1 MTIEERRRRR
11 FSEEFRKEIVFKIES
26 GAISVKE
33 VSVLYFVKAEN
44 VRNWIRK
51 YGKEPLPVQILIKK
65 PAEMNRVLGLEK
77 ENKKL
82 KTTIGKQK
90 IRILHLEELAKLA
103 KERLGER
110 FEKKTN

>member
-44 VRNWIRK
+44 VRTG
-51 YGKEPLPVQILIKK
+51 YGSMVKSLFLCRFLFKT
-65 PAEMNRVLGLEK
+65 AEINRVLELEK
-77 ENKKL
+77 EAKKL
-82 KTTIGKQK
+82 KPSLVNSD
-90 IRILHLEELAKLA
+90 RDPSS
-103 KERLGER
+103 
-110 FEKKTN
+110 

>member
-51 YGKEPLPVQILIKK
+51 YGKEPLPVQILIQK
-65 PAEMNRVLGLEK
+65 PAEINRVLELEK
-77 ENKKL
+77 
-82 KTTIGKQK
+82 Q

>member
-33 VSVLYFVKAEN
+33 VSVLYFVKAAN

-51 YGKEPLPVQILIKK
+51 YGKEPLHVQILLPN
-65 PAEMNRVLGLEK
+65 PAGINRALELETAAK
-77 ENKKL
+77 QL
-82 KTTIGKQK
+82 TTIICQQQL
-90 IRILHLEELAKLA
+90 RFLNLE
-103 KERLGER
+103 
-110 FEKKTN
+110 N